1 MLITI
6 LFALFISIM
15 SFITLVVYGI
25 DKRKAVQEK
34 TRIPEK
40 SLFSLSL
47 FGPIGALVGMLI
59 FSPKTKHIYFW
70 VINILFLL
78 LQIVLFIG
86 ILLLEIKFI
95 L

>member
-59 FSPKTKHIYFW
+59 FSHKTKHIYFW

>member
-25 DKRKAVQEK
+25 DKRKAVYEK
-34 TRIPEK
+34 MRISEK
-40 SLFSLSL
+40 ALFALSF
-47 FGPIGALVGMLI
+47 FGPVGALVGMLI
-59 FSPKTKHIYFW
+59 FSHKTKHIYFW
-70 VINILFLL
+70 IINILFLL
-78 LQIVLFIG
+78 LQIALFIG
-86 ILLLEIKFI
+86 ILIVEIKFI